1 MSENEKMQKDK
12 KKIEQQMIEIY
23 KKYQQSDENPV
34 TSISYYNQL
43 ILQSG
48 KSLRM
53 FGLQDVYPVGID
65 GTRKME
71 KNKIVLY
78 QDEMEIATIDESS
91 SIVFSQEYLM
101 QMKALSP
108 EIYSLL
114 QEINGQHFELPELQQ
129 EDQKLPDINAN
140 DEVENFSMNREE
152 LEAKEQENS
161 QETQEQEMEETE
173 KEPKSE
179 EDNIEKIASKSG
191 LTTADIKSCSTIDP
205 QEKITDSESFE
216 DIANVT
222 GQYTKIFVV
231 ASNRNS
237 KDNSRFA
244 FWGLT
249 PDGQVEQIPGL
260 EERNGVNTGK
270 SIYAINRDGSEV
282 KEQQTA
288 ALFTLPNQR
297 EGFSVTIGQY
307 GIVETTYI
315 RRSPEENKFIGSTIN
330 STTQK
335 PTTREVKEFMNDSRT
350 TDREIGETIDKTEH
364 QLDETSKTHIRNIDD
379 NPDNDVALDIDAEI
393 ELHDGTVTTLR
404 EEAEKLNI
412 SPEEYAKTFEEV
424 EGDCPS
430 DKIENIRLE
439 HESQEEERK
448 DEKERGE
455 RLTPEEEALRRRGLL

>member
-430 DKIENIRLE
+430 DKIETIRLE
-439 HESQEEERK
+439 HESQEEERE